1 MSTTNR
7 TGGSRSYA
15 ASGRG
20 TSRGAGSA
28 GSRGGGSAGSRSG
41 SGAGSRSGSS
51 AGSRSGGSAGSRSGS
66 SAGSRSTTAQRTTSG
81 RGRTGYQ
88 SSGTTYRSYR
98 KKKPSPDYRII
109 AIIGV
114 ILILVIAAVAFA
126 MTQNP
131 GRSGIRG
138 EEAGRTETTAAAEPE
153 TELEKQVTVDNITI
167 TGMSREQAREAIL
180 KNYPWSMKAVYEGDV
195 YELVNLMSGKVDI
208 LLEEIFTGAPKEKYT
223 LDTSGLEEAVATQ
236 VAAMRDRWN
245 KEAKNGA
252 IDSYDADSDS
262 FTFAEGETGI
272 AIDEEKLTSDILQA
286 ITSKDFDAQIQVT
299 ASSVEPEI
307 SKASAQSLYQTIGTY
322 TTNTTA
328 NSKRNT
334 NVKLAAQQLNGT
346 IVQPGE
352 ELSFNDT
359 VGERTEAKGYQAAA
373 AYNNGE
379 VVQEIG
385 GGVCQVSTTLY
396 NAVLKA
402 GMKISRRQS
411 HTFEPSYVTPGMDA
425 TVSWGGPDFR
435 FINTSKAAVGIKA
448 SYYNQTV
455 TVSVYGI
462 PVLEEGVTYSLE
474 STKLG
479 DLDPPAPTYEEDQ
492 TVPLDQEITVSAG
505 SNGSRWETR
514 LIIKKNGEVISRE
527 VDHTTSYKGH
537 AAVIKRNTSGVVL
550 TPEGE
555 VSTPDAS
562 AGLESQPPAESVP
575 VGPGGYSDPGA
586 GPGGVT
592 QDTQTVPDSGM
603 GPDAGGGQ
611 IPAPDAY
618 VPEVTQSPE
627 QPAGDT
633 GGMIVAPPPI
643 Y

>member
-15 ASGRG
+15 SSGRG
-20 TSRGAGSA
+20 D
-28 GSRGGGSAGSRSG
+28 SRS
-41 SGAGSRSGSS
+41 SGG
-51 AGSRSGGSAGSRSGS
+51 GSRSGGSAAGRSGGSTVSRSGS
-66 SAGSRSTTAQRTTSG
+66 STVSRSSSGAGSRSASAQRSTSG
-81 RGRTGYQ
+81 SSRTGYQ

-98 KKKPSPDYRII
+98 KKKKPSPDYRII

-126 MTQNP
+126 MTQHP
-131 GRSGIRG
+131 GRSGVR
-138 EEAGRTETTAAAEPE
+138 EEETSQAMETSAEESE
-153 TELEKQVTVDNITI
+153 TELEKQVTVDHIPI
-167 TGMSREQAREAIL
+167 TGMSRDQAREAIL
-180 KNYPWSMKAVYEGDV
+180 KNYPWSMKAVYDGDV
-195 YELVNLMSGKVDI
+195 YELVNLMSGKVDL
-208 LLEEIFTGAPKEKYT
+208 LLEEIFTGTPKEQYT
-223 LDTSGLEEAVATQ
+223 LDTSGLEDAVATQ
-236 VAAMRDRWN
+236 VASMRDRWN
-245 KEAKNGA
+245 RAAKNGT
-252 IDSYDADSDS
+252 IDSYDAGSDS
-262 FTFAEGETGI
+262 FTFAEGQTGI
-272 AIDEEKLTSDILQA
+272 AIDEEKLTADILQA
-286 ITSKDFDAQIQVT
+286 ITAKQFDAQIQVT
-299 ASSVEPEI
+299 ASSIEPEI
-307 SKASAQSLYQTIGTY
+307 SKASAQSIYQIIGTY

-435 FINTSKAAVGIKA
+435 FINTSKAAIGIKA
-448 SYYNQTV
+448 NYHDQTV

-462 PVLEEGVTYSLE
+462 PVLEDGVTYSLE

-492 TVPLDQEITVSAG
+492 TVPLDQEIVVSEG

-514 LIIKKNGEVISRE
+514 LVIKKNGEVISRE

-555 VSTPDAS
+555 TSIPDPS

-575 VGPGGYSDPGA
+575 VGPGGYLPSGA
-586 GPGGVT
+586 GPGGAAT
-592 QDTQTVPDSGM
+592 DTQAVFPPNSETDADGDQNSGPNAAEESTSSEQPTVVE
-603 GPDAGGGQ
+603 
-611 IPAPDAY
+611 PAPF
-618 VPEVTQSPE
+618 
-627 QPAGDT
+627 
-633 GGMIVAPPPI
+633 
-643 Y
+643 